1 MRLALI
7 GGGFVKHT
15 DNFHINKRIV
25 ELIGKTNP
33 KILFVPTASNDDEN
47 YIKEFTEIFEEQL
60 ECHVNV
66 LRCINEKPSEAEIK
80 KMINSTDL
88 IYLGGGN
95 YKNMMEKWEEYKINQ
110 RLVEA
115 LQNQKLI
122 AGISAGAICWFKSG
136 IRSDYEGEGYIESL
150 GWNVINTSFCPHYN
164 QMARANEFHRLLL
177 QNAERNGYAIALEDD
192 CALYISDNSIEIIG
206 EPSKA
211 WEFKVKDNELLKRKF
226 NEGANFHILNLLTD
240 ARI

>member
-25 ELIGKTNP
+25 ELVEKTNP
-33 KILFVPTASNDDEN
+33 KVLFIPTASNDNED
-47 YIKEFTEIFEEQL
+47 YITEFTEIFEKQL

-66 LRCINEKPSEAEIK
+66 LRCINNNPSEAEIK
-80 KMINSTDL
+80 KMINSADL

-95 YKNMMEKWEEYKINQ
+95 YINMMEKWKEYKINQ

-115 LQNQKLI
+115 LQNDTLI
-122 AGISAGAICWFKSG
+122 AGISAGAICWFKCG
-136 IRSDYEGEGYIESL
+136 IRTNYEGEGYIESP
-150 GWNVINTSFCPHYN
+150 GWNMINKIFCPHYN
-164 QMARANEFHRLLL
+164 QMDRANEFHRLLL
-177 QNAERNGYAIALEDD
+177 QNGNENEHAIALEDN
-192 CALYISDNSIEIIG
+192 CALYLTNDTYEIIG

-211 WEFKVKDNELLKRKF
+211 WEFQVIENELLKQKF
-226 NEGANFHILNLLTD
+226 IERAKTSI
-240 ARI
+240 

>member
-33 KILFVPTASNDDEN
+33 KVLFLPTASNDDED
-47 YIKEFTEIFEEQL
+47 YISEFTEIFEKQL
-60 ECHVNV
+60 ECQVNV
-66 LRCINEKPSEAEIK
+66 LRCINKNPSESEIK
-80 KMINSTDL
+80 NKIEFADL

-95 YKNMMEKWEEYKINQ
+95 YINMLEKWEEYKINQ

-115 LQNQKLI
+115 LQNQTLI

-136 IRSDYEGEGYIESL
+136 IRSDYEGEGYIESP
-150 GWNVINTSFCPHYN
+150 GWNVIHKIFCPHYN
-164 QMARANEFHRLLL
+164 QMDRANEFHRLLL
-177 QNAERNGYAIALEDD
+177 QKSNSNEHAIALEDD
-192 CALYISDNSIEIIG
+192 CALYLTNDTIEIIG
-206 EPSKA
+206 EASKV
-211 WEFKVKDNELLKRKF
+211 WELQVKDNKLLKHKF
-226 NEGANFHILNLLTD
+226 NERAKIS
-240 ARI
+240 IY